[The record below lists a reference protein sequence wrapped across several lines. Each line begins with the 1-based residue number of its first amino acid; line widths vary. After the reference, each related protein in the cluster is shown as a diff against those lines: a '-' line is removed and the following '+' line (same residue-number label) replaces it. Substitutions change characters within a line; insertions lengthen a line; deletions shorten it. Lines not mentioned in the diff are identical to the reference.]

1 MAVDDRHPLTG
12 RCLCGA
18 IRYRLCAAPLTLYH
32 CHCQQCRRASG
43 ASFATNL
50 LVRSESFELVA
61 GAEALASFESSPGK
75 RRHFCS
81 RCGSP
86 LFSASE
92 ATPAIRSVRAG
103 TLDGDP
109 GLRPA
114 GHFHVASRSAWL
126 EIADALPQKAGGLGD
141 A

>member
-1 MAVDDRHPLTG
+1 MTTAPKSPLTG

-18 IRYRLCAAPLTLYH
+18 VRYRIQGAPLTMYH

-50 LVRSESFELVA
+50 LVRSESLELEA
-61 GAEALASFESSPGK
+61 GAELLAAFESSPGK

-86 LFSASE
+86 LFSAAD
-92 ATPAIRSVRAG
+92 ATPSLRSVRGG

-109 GLRPA
+109 GLRPG
-114 GHFHVASRSAWL
+114 GHFHVASRSAWF
-126 EIADALPQKAGGLGD
+126 EISDELPQHAGGLGE
-141 A
+141 